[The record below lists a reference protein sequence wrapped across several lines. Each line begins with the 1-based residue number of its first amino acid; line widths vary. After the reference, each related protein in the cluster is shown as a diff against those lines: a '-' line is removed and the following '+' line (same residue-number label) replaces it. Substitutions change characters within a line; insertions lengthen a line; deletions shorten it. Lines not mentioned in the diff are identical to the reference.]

1 MDENTIVLISKAFIS
16 NTTISELNLAG
27 CELNEKSLETI
38 ADVLGIIFI
47 SILSL
52 SKNDSIGNNG
62 AKHIAKIVSTTKT
75 LTSLSVERIGID
87 YIGVKTLMDALQS
100 NISVTKLDLTTN
112 NVGKEGALSI
122 SILLQCNRTLS
133 ELILLRTNLGDD
145 GVKDIMS
152 TLASKNHTLTH
163 LDLTWNGIS
172 DVGATAIGEAL
183 KTNTGLKTLILNR
196 NTIEADGGLAL
207 FNGLNLNSVL
217 TTLSLNQT
225 KIKESKITEIE
236 NLLSKNKGL
245 PNSSHNHTTHSS
257 HSPTLESHSAVIEQ
271 LSQPPNID
279 MALLLLKEQQIQ
291 SKMDQLNH
299 KEVLLKEQEKK
310 TYIVPKS
317 FTPFRSNSLPKKR
330 RINPKRKTTQYS

>member
-1 MDENTIVLISKAFIS
+1 
-16 NTTISELNLAG
+16 
-27 CELNEKSLETI
+27 
-38 ADVLGIIFI
+38 
-47 SILSL
+47 
-52 SKNDSIGNNG
+52 
-62 AKHIAKIVSTTKT
+62 
-75 LTSLSVERIGID
+75 
-87 YIGVKTLMDALQS
+87 
-100 NISVTKLDLTTN
+100 VTKLDLTTN

-122 SILLQCNRTLS
+122 SFLLQCNRTLS
-133 ELILLRTNLGDD
+133 ELILFRTNLGDD

-163 LDLTWNGIS
+163 LDLTWNGIT
-172 DVGATAIGEAL
+172 DVGATAIGETL

-217 TTLSLNQT
+217 TSLGLNQT
-225 KIKESKITEIE
+225 QINGSKITEIE

-245 PNSSHNHTTHSS
+245 PNSSNHTTHSP
-257 HSPTLESHSAVIEQ
+257 HSPTLDSHSAAIEQ
-271 LSQPPNID
+271 MQQQLSEPPNID

-310 TYIVPKS
+310 LLLS
-317 FTPFRSNSLPKKR
+317 QNLLPHLEATLSQKKK
-330 RINPKRKTTQYS
+330 N